1 MVKELPK
8 NIKELPLEEQEK
20 LIVGY
25 RHYLFELAA
34 RCTTELQRIRLIL
47 DGRKPKND
55 G

>member
-8 NIKELPLEEQEK
+8 NLKQLPLEEQEK

-25 RHYLFELAA
+25 RHFLFELAA
-34 RCTTELQRIRLIL
+34 RCTAELQKIRAIL
-47 DGRKPKND
+47 DGEKPKQD